1 MGNRN
6 GDSSIGFNCPVG
18 NSNKEKEKTK
28 MKNQFITALAQLL
41 KDKNGNNSLRE
52 VATAIFVLVLLVSWI
67 AEQFF
72 EMKMPEYMFYAFVSL
87 VGAGCFGYSIEK
99 KQV

>member
-1 MGNRN
+1 
-6 GDSSIGFNCPVG
+6 
-18 NSNKEKEKTK
+18 
-28 MKNQFITALAQLL
+28 MKNQILSAFAQLL

-67 AEQFF
+67 GEQFF
-72 EMKMPEYMFYAFVSL
+72 EMKIPEYMFYAFVSL

>member
-1 MGNRN
+1 
-6 GDSSIGFNCPVG
+6 
-18 NSNKEKEKTK
+18 
-28 MKNQFITALAQLL
+28 MKNQFLTALAQLL
-41 KDKNGNNSLRE
+41 KDKNGNHSLRE

-72 EMKMPEYMFYAFVSL
+72 EMKIPEYMFYAFVSL

>member
-1 MGNRN
+1 
-6 GDSSIGFNCPVG
+6 VG
-18 NSNKEKEKTK
+18 NSKKEKEKTK

-41 KDKNGNNSLRE
+41 KDKNGNHSLRE

-72 EMKMPEYMFYAFVSL
+72 EKQMPEYMFYAFVSL